1 MFVNFSE
8 EVRHILKQAQREKEE
23 LNHPYIGSE
32 HLFLSVLKE
41 SKLIPFF
48 KKYGLNYNKFKNKLI
63 SLVGIGS
70 KASYYT
76 LYTPLLKRAL
86 ENSVI
91 EAREEKNK
99 NVTIE
104 MIVLSILDEADG
116 VASTILNALN
126 ININKIYI
134 ELKNKKVIKG
144 LKRKKLMLEEIGT
157 DITKLAKEKKLD
169 PVIGRNIEIQK
180 TIEILLRR
188 KKNNPIL
195 IGPAGVGKTAI
206 VEGIANLIAFKKAP
220 EYLKDKK
227 IISLNIFSL
236 VSGTK
241 YRGEFEEKM
250 KILIKELEENP
261 DIILFLDEI
270 HTIVGAG
277 GAEGA
282 IDASNIFKPA
292 LARGSVRII
301 GATTF
306 DEYKKFIEPD
316 EALAR
321 RFQSVLVEEPSLDNV
336 IKILYGIKPLYE
348 KYHHIKVPN
357 DLVKDIAIL
366 SNKYLSNRYEPDRSI
381 DILDE
386 VCASCSITKTKDDKL
401 IDNYRNRL
409 KNIIKAK
416 TKALKDNDFKNAYT
430 LSKQEKSLNE
440 KIKNKKLSNKII
452 TKKDIIEIIKRKG
465 NITFFNM
472 DSKRKE
478 FYYDLKQYLK
488 DIIIGQ
494 DDKIDNLIFSLRK
507 KELLKSN
514 RCYSVLIKGD
524 KSTGKTLLARSYLK
538 KLVNEKNI
546 IEIDASLYVDNHF
559 ISKLIGT
566 SAGYIGYDN
575 KNNIFEKI
583 RTNPNSAIIIDN
595 FDKGCVE
602 FKDLFYRILKN
613 GKIEEASSKLID
625 FNNTML
631 VFINDNLN
639 EYKNVGFNSKLSDN
653 NKDSELEK
661 LVSTSICLTKPDEKN
676 TKKIIKNSINKII
689 DSFSSIKITYD
700 EAIIEYIYK
709 KISNDTGFSNLKL
722 ILDDLFLKKI
732 TDSVFEN
739 KTKVNIT
746 LGTIKI

>member
-1 MFVNFSE
+1 MFF
-8 EVRHILKQAQREKEE
+8 
-23 LNHPYIGSE
+23 
-32 HLFLSVLKE
+32 
-41 SKLIPFF
+41 
-48 KKYGLNYNKFKNKLI
+48 
-63 SLVGIGS
+63 
-70 KASYYT
+70 
-76 LYTPLLKRAL
+76 
-86 ENSVI
+86 
-91 EAREEKNK
+91 
-99 NVTIE
+99 
-104 MIVLSILDEADG
+104 
-116 VASTILNALN
+116 
-126 ININKIYI
+126 
-134 ELKNKKVIKG
+134 
-144 LKRKKLMLEEIGT
+144 
-157 DITKLAKEKKLD
+157 
-169 PVIGRNIEIQK
+169 
-180 TIEILLRR
+180 
-188 KKNNPIL
+188 
-195 IGPAGVGKTAI
+195 
-206 VEGIANLIAFKKAP
+206 
-220 EYLKDKK
+220 
-227 IISLNIFSL
+227 
-236 VSGTK
+236 
-241 YRGEFEEKM
+241 
-250 KILIKELEENP
+250 
-261 DIILFLDEI
+261 
-270 HTIVGAG
+270 
-277 GAEGA
+277 
-282 IDASNIFKPA
+282 
-292 LARGSVRII
+292 
-301 GATTF
+301 
-306 DEYKKFIEPD
+306 
-316 EALAR
+316 
-321 RFQSVLVEEPSLDNV
+321 
-336 IKILYGIKPLYE
+336 
-348 KYHHIKVPN
+348 
-357 DLVKDIAIL
+357 
-366 SNKYLSNRYEPDRSI
+366 
-381 DILDE
+381 
-386 VCASCSITKTKDDKL
+386 
-401 IDNYRNRL
+401 
-409 KNIIKAK
+409 
-416 TKALKDNDFKNAYT
+416 
-430 LSKQEKSLNE
+430 
-440 KIKNKKLSNKII
+440 KII

-494 DDKIDNLIFSLRK
+494 DDKIDNLISSLRK

-613 GKIEEASSKLID
+613 GKIEDASSKLID

>member
-23 LNHPYIGSE
+23 LNHLYIGSE

-401 IDNYRNRL
+401 IDNYKNRL

-416 TKALKDNDFKNAYT
+416 TNALKDNDFKNAYT

-465 NITFFNM
+465 HITFFNM

-478 FYYDLKQYLK
+478 FYYDLTQYLK

-494 DDKIDNLIFSLRK
+494 DDKIDNLISSLRK

-613 GKIEEASSKLID
+613 GKIEDASSKLID

-653 NKDSELEK
+653 NKESELEK

>member
-70 KASYYT
+70 KASCFT

-126 ININKIYI
+126 INVNKIYI
-134 ELKNKKVIKG
+134 ELKNKKVVKG

-401 IDNYRNRL
+401 IDNYKNRL

-416 TKALKDNDFKNAYT
+416 TNALKDNDFKNAYT

-494 DDKIDNLIFSLRK
+494 DDKIDNLISSLRK

-613 GKIEEASSKLID
+613 GKIEDASSKLID

-661 LVSTSICLTKPDEKN
+661 LVSTSICLTKPDEQN

-739 KTKVNIT
+739 KNKVNIT